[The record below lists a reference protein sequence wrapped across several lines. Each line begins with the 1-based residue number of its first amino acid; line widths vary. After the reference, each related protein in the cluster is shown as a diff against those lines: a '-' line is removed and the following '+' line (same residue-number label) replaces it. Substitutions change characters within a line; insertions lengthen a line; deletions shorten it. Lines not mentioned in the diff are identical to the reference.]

1 MLQIL
6 NIHHGTFLSMTS
18 ISTVWWMR
26 SRTWSWFIIMTSMA
40 FWPSI
45 IRGAAWVWTMSPVSV
60 WKKIEYKNFL
70 DKKCVNLPMTT
81 VITTSSMVVT
91 SAISNS
97 EIFNQG
103 CKLIFWSNSNTKLLD
118 ENTILNALIE
128 IHEFKRIFL
137 KM

>member
-26 SRTWSWFIIMTSMA
+26 SRTWSWFIIMTSMV
-40 FWPSI
+40 FWPSFT
-45 IRGAAWVWTMSPVSV
+45 RGAAWVWTMSSVSV
-60 WKKIEYKNFL
+60 WKKIQYKHLL
-70 DKKCVNLPMTT
+70 DKKFDNLPMTT
-81 VITTSSMVVT
+81 VITTSFMVVT

-118 ENTILNALIE
+118 ENTILNSLIG